1 MVDKTS
7 EGQSGK
13 PDSERNAQTE
23 TSDTPRKSLSALLA
37 EWEEKD
43 KGDGGKPKSEPN
55 KAKGESSADDL
66 AKRLEAIE
74 GALTKTSYQS
84 DMKSVVATVKGDLQ
98 VDDGFVESWVNRK
111 ADSDPRLVE
120 LWEQRD
126 SRKAQFQE
134 AIKALQPEFKEYVE
148 QLTKQLS
155 PPKQDEEP
163 DKGKKADRGL
173 AAAVRNARE
182 ASPGANGYDGVNW
195 AGISEHEFALKK
207 AEVFKAAKEGRL

>member
-1 MVDKTS
+1 MVDKTT

-13 PDSERNAQTE
+13 PDADRKDQPE

-43 KGDGGKPKSEPN
+43 KVDSNAKPEPRG
-55 KAKGESSADDL
+55 KGETSADDL

-74 GALTKTSYQS
+74 GALTKTNYQA

-98 VDDGFVESWVNRK
+98 VDEGFVESWINRK

-148 QLTKQLS
+148 QLTKQLL
-155 PPKQDEEP
+155 PQKDEEP
-163 DKGKKADRGL
+163 EKGRKADRGL
-173 AAAVRNARE
+173 AAAVRSARE
-182 ASPGANGYDGVNW
+182 AAPGATGYDAVNW
-195 AGISEHEFALKK
+195 AGLAEHEFALKK